1 MFSRTN
7 NIEADQNVLFYCFQ
21 VSKIFLQ
28 IIYTEMHWISYC
40 RIS

>member
-21 VSKIFLQ
+21 VSKI
-28 IIYTEMHWISYC
+28 YTEMHSISYC